1 MTPIRSLVWLVALI
15 AFVVP
20 SFGTAAMVH
29 AAAPAERAASVDCP
43 DHAPPPD
50 PCPAKGTAKHAA
62 GACCP
67 LMTSASA
74 LLPPIADVDGPVV
87 LHARVPAPV
96 RHLIGRTFTTDP
108 PPPRV

>member
-1 MTPIRSLVWLVALI
+1 MVRLRALVWLAALF

-20 SFGTAAMVH
+20 TLAMTSAGHARDAAQQ
-29 AAAPAERAASVDCP
+29 AAADCP

-62 GACCP
+62 GNCCP
-67 LMTSASA
+67 LMSSTLA
-74 LLPPIADVDGPVV
+74 LLPTTTDGNAM
-87 LHARVPAPV
+87 ARLRAPV
-96 RHLIGRTFTTDP
+96 TKPARSLVGYISAKDT